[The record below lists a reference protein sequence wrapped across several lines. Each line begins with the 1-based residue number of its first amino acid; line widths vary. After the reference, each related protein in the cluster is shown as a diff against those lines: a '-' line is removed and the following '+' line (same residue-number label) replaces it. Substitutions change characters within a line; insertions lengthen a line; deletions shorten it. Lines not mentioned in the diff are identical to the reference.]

1 MRKPRLVF
9 TALLGPT
16 VLGAIAW
23 ALTGQWRWPI
33 TGLLAGAA
41 LLAVVIVV
49 AAFLDTDV
57 DAGGPGCSLVLLVL
71 FGLGPLVCLTLWLWT
86 GNAYWGLGAALS
98 PVLGLII
105 GGVLF
110 ALSDT

>member
-1 MRKPRLVF
+1 
-9 TALLGPT
+9 
-16 VLGAIAW
+16 
-23 ALTGQWRWPI
+23 
-33 TGLLAGAA
+33 
-41 LLAVVIVV
+41 
-49 AAFLDTDV
+49 
-57 DAGGPGCSLVLLVL
+57 VLLVL